1 MMIQTLVLT
10 VLEQK
15 YTKNKVHTQSRLV
28 EDLGLDSLKIM
39 QLLSDLE
46 DSFDLSL
53 PDVDFQSINTVEK
66 LSLFIE
72 RESSVCA

>member
-1 MMIQTLVLT
+1 MMIQTLVLA

-53 PDVDFQSINTVEK
+53 PDVDFQSISTVEK

-72 RESSVCA
+72 KESSVCA